1 MELKPGYKQTE
12 VGVIPEGW
20 DCVHIGDVAE
30 TSSGATPPRAKQQ
43 EYFDRGTTLWV
54 KTLDLNNSSIL
65 ETDECVTP
73 SALQQTSLRLYPSG
87 SVLVAMYGGFNQI
100 GRTGMLTKDATINQA
115 LTAIRPDQSRLSSR
129 LLLNYL
135 NFRVEYWKSVAS
147 SSRKD
152 PNITGRDVREFPI
165 PLPPLREQEAAGEAL
180 QDIEDQILMFGEL
193 IDKKTKIKQA
203 AMQELLTGKRRLPGF
218 EGEWEVK
225 RLGEICEIGMGRTP
239 SRLDERMWGSGHPW
253 LSIADLQ
260 KKVVSES
267 KEQITEIAAALM
279 SIVRKGTLLMSF
291 KLSIGRL
298 CFAGCDLFTNEAI
311 CSFNRLTANPDY
323 LYYALGRTDFSLYG
337 KQAVKG
343 YTLNKESLNLV
354 EVELPSQDEQT
365 AIATVLSDMDSE
377 LLDLEA
383 RCEKCPRAQ
392 AGDDARAAY
401 RQDAAEM
408 KISTIL
414 DHIDNGHI
422 ALPEFQRGYVWN
434 RDQLRG
440 LFDSLYKRHL
450 VDGLL
455 VWATESQPGTLA
467 YDFADPDTGEQRAV
481 FDLAWPNGI
490 QEELSQPVA
499 VLLNEGEE
507 TLGIASAA
515 GYRCFTTPAAF
526 KTYVVREILSV
537 PMPG

>member
-12 VGVIPEGW
+12 VGVIPEDW
-20 DCVHIGDVAE
+20 DCVHIGDVTE

-43 EYFDRGTTLWV
+43 EYFDGGTIPWV

-129 LLLNYL
+129 FLLNYL

-152 PNITGRDVREFPI
+152 PNITGKDVREFPI
-165 PLPPLREQEAAGEAL
+165 PLPPLIEQEAAGEAL
-180 QDIEDQILMFGEL
+180 QDIEDQILMLDEL
-193 IDKKTKIKQA
+193 IAKKRDIKQA
-203 AMQELLTGKRRLPGF
+203 AMQELLTGNRRLPGF
-218 EGEWEVK
+218 EGDWGVK

-239 SRLDERMWGSGHPW
+239 SRLDERMWGQGHPW

-260 KKVVSES
+260 RKVVSES
-267 KEQITEIAAALM
+267 KEQVTEAAAALM
-279 SIVRKGTLLMSF
+279 TIVSKGTLLMSF

-311 CSFNRLTANPDY
+311 CSFNRLTANADY

-354 EVELPSQDEQT
+354 EVKLPSKDEQI
-365 AIATVLSDMDSE
+365 AIAAILSDMDTELAALETRLKKAHDLKQGMMQE
-377 LLDLEA
+377 LLTG
-383 RCEKCPRAQ
+383 RIR
-392 AGDDARAAY
+392 
-401 RQDAAEM
+401 
-408 KISTIL
+408 
-414 DHIDNGHI
+414 
-422 ALPEFQRGYVWN
+422 
-434 RDQLRG
+434 LR
-440 LFDSLYKRHL
+440 
-450 VDGLL
+450 
-455 VWATESQPGTLA
+455 
-467 YDFADPDTGEQRAV
+467 
-481 FDLAWPNGI
+481 
-490 QEELSQPVA
+490 
-499 VLLNEGEE
+499 
-507 TLGIASAA
+507 
-515 GYRCFTTPAAF
+515 
-526 KTYVVREILSV
+526 
-537 PMPG
+537 